1 MRLFHQPL
9 WLGAVGRPG
18 ATSLATL
25 YAASTFYRALLIT
38 VLPLL
43 AHRLL
48 GDAQK
53 VSVFYFLVSVA
64 TVSVSLAIPTL
75 VRRFARR
82 WVLTGGGVAAPLGML
97 LLATGETWG
106 LILGMPVYV
115 FGNTCVELCINLY
128 VLEHVHRKELARF
141 EPRRVFFAAGAW
153 VVGPWLGVFLAEKGL
168 PVVFAASAMGAA
180 VMLGYFWF
188 LRMVEHPAVPP
199 MRQPPPNPLRY
210 FARFF
215 RQPRLRLAWVLAY
228 GRACWW
234 AVFFVYGPILMV
246 STGLDAISAGAVISV
261 GMCTLFLA
269 RLWGMAGRRWGL
281 RRMLMIAY
289 AGTGVATIA
298 VSFAAGLPGLVA
310 ALIVFSAFVAGAID
324 GAGNVPFLRAVH
336 SYERPEM
343 TTVFL
348 TYREAAQFTPPG
360 VFAMLLKLA
369 PLPAVFVATGA
380 AMFVLSWYSRYLP
393 RRL

>member
-1 MRLFHQPL
+1 MRLFHQPV

-25 YAASTFYRALLIT
+25 YATSTFYRALLIT

-53 VSVFYFLVSVA
+53 VSVFYFVVSCA
-64 TVSVSLAIPTL
+64 TVVVSLSIPML
-75 VRRFARR
+75 VRRFTRR
-82 WVLTGGGVAAPLGML
+82 WVLTFGGLAAPAGMA
-97 LLATGETWG
+97 LLASGEVWG
-106 LILGMPVYV
+106 LVLGMPVYV

-128 VLEHVHRKELARF
+128 VLEHVQRKELARF
-141 EPRRVFFAAGAW
+141 EPKRIFFAAGAW
-153 VVGPWLGVFLAEKGL
+153 VVGPGLGVWLAEEGL
-168 PVVFAASAMGAA
+168 DLVFALSAAGAF
-180 VMLGYFWF
+180 VMLAYFWF
-188 LRMVEHPAVPP
+188 LRLADHPAVPP

-210 FARFF
+210 FARFA
-215 RQPRLRLAWVLAY
+215 RQPRLRLAWLLAW

-246 STGLDAISAGAVISV
+246 STGLDAATAGAVISV

-269 RLWGMAGRRWGL
+269 RLWGMAGRRFGI
-281 RRMLMIAY
+281 RRMLVAAY
-289 AGTGVATIA
+289 VGTGLVTIA
-298 VSFAAGLPGLVA
+298 VSFAAGLPWLVA
-310 ALIVFSAFVAGAID
+310 ALLIASAFAAGAID

-336 SYERPEM
+336 AYERPEM
-343 TTVFL
+343 TTVYL

-360 VFAMLLKLA
+360 LFAVLLQLIA
-369 PLPAVFVATGA
+369 LPAVFAVTGA
-380 AMFVLSWYSRYLP
+380 AMFALAWYSRYLP